1 MRLPGS
7 ALLLAFC
14 LAYTSTAWAGEESIQ
29 LADAPGRE
37 LTAARCVV
45 CHSLDYIQMNSA
57 VMNRA
62 GWEKSVRKMIERF
75 GAPIS
80 EEEVRTILDYLAANY
95 STSTTPGKA
104 LAQ

>member
-14 LAYTSTAWAGEESIQ
+14 IACTGVARAGEEAIQ
-29 LADAPGRE
+29 LKDAPGRE
-37 LTAARCVV
+37 LTAARCNV
-45 CHSLDYIQMNSA
+45 CHSLDYIQMNSV

-80 EEEVRTILDYLAANY
+80 EEEMKTILDYLATHY
-95 STSTTPGKA
+95 SS
-104 LAQ
+104 